1 MGDHDYVNNP
11 EYYDEADNLKLV
23 KKYCPFLSG
32 TFPMGYTTLTVPGC
46 GAINKFD
53 KKNIDA
59 FIADQRNEMIIKKCP
74 DDLHFEY
81 DVHIV
86 TYSNSKMLNM
96 THMYH
101 SCLRENCM
109 MWDTGTQICR
119 IGTRTK
125 PTPPGKLVNE
135 FINKQDY
142 DGNGLIYGV
151 DFIIQDD
158 SAPEM
163 VKQYTSNMRLDTIDG
178 LQTFTWPQYLN
189 TIKYTDNDC
198 YYFHDPYDDELHH
211 KPCDPNTVQLN
222 ILPG

>member
-1 MGDHDYVNNP
+1 MGDHDYVCNP
-11 EYYDEADNLKLV
+11 DYYNANNLKLV

-32 TFPMGYTTLTVPGC
+32 TFPMGYTTITVPGC
-46 GAINKFD
+46 GAINKFN
-53 KKNIDA
+53 KTNIDA
-59 FIADQRNEMIIKKCP
+59 FSPDVRNEMIIKKCP

-109 MWDTGTQICR
+109 MWDSGTQICR
-119 IGTRTK
+119 MGPRQR
-125 PTPPGKLVNE
+125 PTPSSHIVSE

-151 DFIIQDD
+151 DFVIQDD
-158 SAPEM
+158 SAPSM
-163 VKQYTSNMRLDTIDG
+163 VKSYTTNIKLDTIDK
-178 LQTFTWPQYLN
+178 LQVMTWTEYLD

-198 YYFHDPYDDELHH
+198 YYYHDPYDCRVHH
-211 KPCDPNTVQLN
+211 ECDPENEEINKLEH
-222 ILPG
+222 